1 MSLRVG
7 YKKGTSKVPAIIV
20 APHGYK
26 YDDTNTDY
34 IADTISNLLDCTH
47 IINYGWERS
56 DKFDYFKD
64 KANCNNIE
72 HIKED
77 VIKDEFLNPIINS
90 YNNYLNRGYLPS
102 IFIIHGVHDS
112 IRNSPNAKYLD
123 LIIGSGSTKRRSCSL
138 WDEHFFC
145 RCLSNKM
152 FNVWKGDENG
162 KYSGS
167 TYNNLNQLLNHNDYK
182 NNFANVEKSSFQI
195 EIVKSLRKDELTM
208 FDASHRIADS
218 ILNFLTIKNNPAATY
233 SIDYGVTFPEI

>member
-90 YNNYLNRGYLPS
+90 YNNYLNRGNLPS

-123 LIIGSGSTKRRSCSL
+123 LIIGSGST
-138 WDEHFFC
+138 
-145 RCLSNKM
+145 
-152 FNVWKGDENG
+152 
-162 KYSGS
+162 
-167 TYNNLNQLLNHNDYK
+167 
-182 NNFANVEKSSFQI
+182 I
-195 EIVKSLRKDELTM
+195 
-208 FDASHRIADS
+208 
-218 ILNFLTIKNNPAATY
+218 
-233 SIDYGVTFPEI
+233 